1 MSKPK
6 LKSSS
11 TAKPAKPS
19 SAAAGKSIVES
30 AQHIWLAGLGAFSKA
45 QDEGTRLFEALVRE
59 GIAMEQKTRKTSIS
73 KAEEARGA
81 MEAAVG
87 QARER
92 SQETWDKL
100 EKIFESRV
108 SRALSGLGIP
118 GSKEL
123 GALSARVEELTRE
136 VQKMSGK
143 TGAAATAKPASK
155 SSATAGPAKA
165 AAKSAAKPAAKSAAP
180 KPAAKKTASKTASKA
195 VAKAPAKRAVAK
207 SGATRSVKRVKDVLA
222 DVARELETAQLQDKP
237 LKKAAPKK
245 TS

>member
-6 LKSSS
+6 LKSST

-59 GIAMEQKTRKTSIS
+59 GIAMEQKTRKTSTS

-100 EKIFESRV
+100 EKIFETRV

-143 TGAAATAKPASK
+143 TGAAAVAKPAGK
-155 SSATAGPAKA
+155 SSAKPSPAKA
-165 AAKSAAKPAAKSAAP
+165 AAKPAAKTAAP
-180 KPAAKKTASKTASKA
+180 KTAAKKTVSKTPSKAA
-195 VAKAPAKRAVAK
+195 VAKAPAKRAAAK

-222 DVARELETAQLQDKP
+222 DVARELESAQLQDKP
-237 LKKAAPKK
+237 LKKSAAKK
-245 TS
+245 PS

>member
-6 LKSSS
+6 LKSST
-11 TAKPAKPS
+11 TAKPAKPA

-59 GIAMEQKTRKTSIS
+59 GIAMEQKTRKTSTS

-100 EKIFESRV
+100 EKIFETRV

-143 TGAAATAKPASK
+143 TGAAAVAKPAGK
-155 SSATAGPAKA
+155 SAAKPSPAKA
-165 AAKSAAKPAAKSAAP
+165 AAKPAAKTAAP
-180 KPAAKKTASKTASKA
+180 KAAAKKTVSKTPSKAA
-195 VAKAPAKRAVAK
+195 VAKAPAKRAAAK

-222 DVARELETAQLQDKP
+222 DVARELESAQLQDKP
-237 LKKAAPKK
+237 LKKSAAKK
-245 TS
+245 PS

>member
-59 GIAMEQKTRKTSIS
+59 GIAMEQKTRKTSTS

-100 EKIFESRV
+100 EKIFETRV

-155 SSATAGPAKA
+155 SSATSG
-165 AAKSAAKPAAKSAAP
+165 AAKAAKPAAKPAAT
-180 KPAAKKTASKTASKA
+180 KAAAKKTVSKTASKA

-237 LKKAAPKK
+237 LKKAAAKK